1 MFRSLARLVRAP
13 LSKPEVPV
21 VVSEGEAAHAAD
33 VPTLLPAACAA
44 RFADTAAL
52 LDRLS
57 PEIARRYRTQAAPL
71 VARHGEP
78 AFLAV
83 SDLLQA
89 AGYTRHVA
97 RLDEIH
103 RRTMAALAVI
113 AAEPELCPG
122 ALAAVLPLYG
132 GHPLLG
138 ATALEVLTQHP
149 ELGVSGFKAWLTH
162 ADESCG
168 GDVVRLESFL
178 SLNSRAARAALDACL
193 PGLALADVTGTL
205 RHYLRALAD
214 RPFRIAVADDP
225 GLALDVT
232 SGDDTLVTLPR
243 RVALFEERDRN
254 FILYKIL
261 AAQGAGR
268 HLHGTYAPDM
278 AALRMAYE
286 TTRGYFEGL
295 GEGAGGLSH
304 IDFAAARNTLIER
317 VLPARPA
324 VVTVGAT
331 LDLYPDGGV
340 ARTIFEVIECARVL
354 TRMRR
359 DFRGVARDTETLTVP
374 LLASRKTLQGAHLTS
389 AAVELL
395 FRLAVVGSVGDGVEA
410 EYPGLTATL
419 RDTIAPCLAPGATVA
434 DTLRAT
440 LDIHRLL
447 PPPTL
452 QRDGQSDI
460 PNNSELRIGNGE
472 FSSNSELRIENG
484 EFSREKGHREV
495 SEENPDPNRA
505 DDESTGDDAS
515 PNPAP
520 EETSPEADSKILN
533 SQFSILNYPE
543 WDCRIGDYRADW
555 CRVVERPLENEERG
569 ALPELPPGAV
579 MVIRREFE
587 RLKPRETAWR
597 HPFADGEDI
606 ALDAVV
612 EHVVERRRRAIPSDR
627 LYAARVRDRRSVSA
641 LVLLDASRSTGEPV
655 TSIAGNESRRVIDC
669 EMESLLA
676 FGAALDHIG
685 DRFALCAFNSRG
697 RGDVRFFRLKSFTEP
712 LAALPERLAR
722 LRPTDNTRLGA
733 AVRHATRLLAR
744 EAARTKLLILLSDG
758 MPQDGDYGDVAYA
771 VADSARAL
779 AEARARD
786 IKTLCV
792 AVDAGRTDAHL
803 TALFGA
809 GHFIRVGDPAELPD
823 RLPRLYRK
831 WTR

>member
-13 LSKPEVPV
+13 LPKPDSSSVVPV
-21 VVSEGEAAHAAD
+21 GEAAHAAD
-33 VPTLLPAACAA
+33 DPEVALPAACAA
-44 RFADTAAL
+44 RFAETAAL

-71 VARHGEP
+71 IARFGEP

-83 SDLLQA
+83 SDLLNA
-89 AGYTRHVA
+89 AGNTRYVG

-113 AAEPELCPG
+113 AAEPGLCPD

-132 GHPLLG
+132 RHPMLG
-138 ATALEVLTQHP
+138 ALALDVLAGHP
-149 ELGVSGFKAWLTH
+149 ELGVSGFVAWLDRARET
-162 ADESCG
+162 CG
-168 GDVVRLESFL
+168 DDVVKLESFL
-178 SLNSRAARAALDACL
+178 SLNARAARAALDACL
-193 PGLALADVTGTL
+193 PGLALADVTTTL

-214 RPFRIAVADDP
+214 RPFRITAADSDDP
-225 GLALDVT
+225 GLALDVI
-232 SGDDTLVTLPR
+232 SGEDTVVTLPR
-243 RVALFEERDRN
+243 RVALFEERERN

-268 HLHGTYAPDM
+268 HLHGTYAPET
-278 AALRMAYE
+278 AALRTVYE

-317 VLPARPA
+317 VLPARPT
-324 VVTVGAT
+324 VVSVGAT
-331 LDLYPDGGV
+331 LALYPDGGI
-340 ARTIFEVIECARVL
+340 ARAIFEAVESARVL
-354 TRMRR
+354 ARMRR
-359 DFRGVARDTETLTVP
+359 EFRGVARDTETLTAP
-374 LLASRKTLQGAHLTS
+374 LLASRKTLEGAHLTS

-410 EYPGLTATL
+410 EYAALTAVL
-419 RDTIAPCLAPGATVA
+419 RDAIASCLVPEATVA

-447 PPPTL
+447 PPPAR
-452 QRDGQSDI
+452 QREGQGAI
-460 PNNSELRIGNGE
+460 P
-472 FSSNSELRIENG
+472 NSELRIENG
-484 EFSREKGHREV
+484 EFSRERGRQEE
-495 SEENPDPNRA
+495 SEEHPDPNPA
-505 DDESTGDDAS
+505 DGESTGNDVSAES
-515 PNPAP
+515 AP
-520 EETSPEADSKILN
+520 EENSPDGKTLN

-543 WDCRIGDYRADW
+543 WDFRIGDYRADW
-555 CRVVERPLENEERG
+555 CRVAERSPDGEAVG
-569 ALPELPPGAV
+569 ALPELPVGAV
-579 MVIRREFE
+579 ATIRREFE

-597 HPFADGEDI
+597 HPFPDGEDI
-606 ALDAVV
+606 ALDALVA
-612 EHVVERRRRAIPSDR
+612 HVVERRRRATPSDR
-627 LYAARVRDRRSVSA
+627 LYAARIRDRRSVSA

-655 TSIAGNESRRVIDC
+655 AGHETRRVIDC

-697 RGDVRFFRLKSFTEP
+697 RGDVRFFPLKHFAES
-712 LAALPERLAR
+712 LAILPERLAR

-744 EAARTKLLILLSDG
+744 EAARTKLLILISDG

-771 VADSARAL
+771 VADSGRALGEARAL
-779 AEARARD
+779 GV
-786 IKTLCV
+786 KTLCV
-792 AVDAGRTDAHL
+792 AVDAGGADARL
-803 TALFGA
+803 TAMFGA
-809 GHFIRVGDPAELPD
+809 GHFIRIGDPAELPE

-831 WTR
+831 WTK

>member
-13 LSKPEVPV
+13 LSKPEVPE
-21 VVSEGEAAHAAD
+21 SIEEAAHAAD
-33 VPTLLPAACAA
+33 EPAPLPAACAA
-44 RFADTAAL
+44 RFAETAAL

-57 PEIARRYRTQAAPL
+57 PETARRYRMQSPAL
-71 VARHGEP
+71 VARFGEP

-83 SDLLQA
+83 SDLLLA
-89 AGYTRHVA
+89 AGRTPHVA

-103 RRTMAALAVI
+103 CRTMAALAVI
-113 AAEPELCPG
+113 AAEPGLCPG
-122 ALAAVLPLYG
+122 ALAEALPLYRKR
-132 GHPLLG
+132 PLLG
-138 ATALEVLTQHP
+138 AMALEVLAEHP
-149 ELGVSGFKAWLTH
+149 ELGVPGFEAWLGR
-162 ADESCG
+162 AAELCG
-168 GDVVRLESFL
+168 ENVVRLESFF
-178 SLNSRAARAALDACL
+178 SLNASAARAALDACL

-214 RPFRIAVADDP
+214 RPFRIAAAESDDP
-225 GLALDVT
+225 GFALDVT
-232 SGDDTLVTLPR
+232 SGDDSLVTLPR
-243 RVALFEERDRN
+243 RVALFEERERN

-268 HLHGTYAPDM
+268 HLHGTYAPDP
-278 AALRMAYE
+278 AALRMTYE
-286 TTRGYFEGL
+286 ATRGYFEGL

-331 LDLYPDGGV
+331 LGLYPDGGV
-340 ARTIFEVIECARVL
+340 ARSIFEAVESARVL
-354 TRMRR
+354 ARMRHA
-359 DFRGVARDTETLTVP
+359 FRGVARDTETLAAP

-395 FRLAVVGSVGDGVEA
+395 FRLALVGSVGGTVEA
-410 EYPGLTATL
+410 EYAALTASL
-419 RDTIAPCLAPGATVA
+419 RDAIAPCLAPGATVA

-447 PPPTL
+447 PPPAL
-452 QRDGQSDI
+452 QRDGQSAI
-460 PNNSELRIGNGE
+460 PNNSELRMENGE
-472 FSSNSELRIENG
+472 VPGGVNDESQIENG
-484 EFSREKGHREV
+484 DV
-495 SEENPDPNRA
+495 ST
-505 DDESTGDDAS
+505 DETPEGVSDDAPES
-515 PNPAP
+515 AP
-520 EETSPEADSKILN
+520 EEMSPDADLKTLN

-555 CRVVERPLENEERG
+555 CRVVERPLAGEG
-569 ALPELPPGAV
+569 VATLPELSPGAV
-579 MVIRREFE
+579 AIIRREFE

-612 EHVVERRRRAIPSDR
+612 EHVVERRRRAVPSDR

-641 LVLLDASRSTGEPV
+641 LILLDASRSTGEPI

-697 RGDVRFFRLKSFTEP
+697 RGDVRFFRLKNFTEP

-803 TALFGA
+803 TAMFGA
-809 GHFIRVGDPAELPD
+809 GHFIRVGDPAELPN
-823 RLPRLYRK
+823 RLPKLYRK
-831 WTR
+831 WTK